1 MKKLIVPA
9 LLAAAFAAQPAF
21 ALSPAPAHKAGHAAQ
36 AQQPV
41 RAEGVWI
48 DVRSPE
54 EYAEGHL
61 SDSTNIPL
69 EQITGKIAQVQP
81 DKTAPINLY
90 CKSGRRAGLAKQM
103 LEKLG
108 YTNVTNQGGYQD
120 LLAKGL
126 K

>member
-1 MKKLIVPA
+1 MKKLILPA

-21 ALSPAPAHKAGHAAQ
+21 AVSPAHKAGHAAQ
-36 AQQPV
+36 TQQAA

-81 DKTAPINLY
+81 DKTARSTSTANPAAARGWPSR
-90 CKSGRRAGLAKQM
+90 CWKSWATPM
-103 LEKLG
+103 
-108 YTNVTNQGGYQD
+108 
-120 LLAKGL
+120 
-126 K
+126 

>member
-9 LLAAAFAAQPAF
+9 LLAAALAAQPAF
-21 ALSPAPAHKAGHAAQ
+21 AVSPAHKAGHAAQ
-36 AQQPV
+36 AQQAA

-69 EQITGKIAQVQP
+69 EQITGKIA
-81 DKTAPINLY
+81 PITLY

-108 YTNVTNQGGYQD
+108 YTNVSNRGGYQD

>member
-9 LLAAAFAAQPAF
+9 LLAAALAAQPAF

-69 EQITGKIAQVQP
+69 EQITGKIAHV
-81 DKTAPINLY
+81 
-90 CKSGRRAGLAKQM
+90 
-103 LEKLG
+103 
-108 YTNVTNQGGYQD
+108 
-120 LLAKGL
+120 
-126 K
+126 